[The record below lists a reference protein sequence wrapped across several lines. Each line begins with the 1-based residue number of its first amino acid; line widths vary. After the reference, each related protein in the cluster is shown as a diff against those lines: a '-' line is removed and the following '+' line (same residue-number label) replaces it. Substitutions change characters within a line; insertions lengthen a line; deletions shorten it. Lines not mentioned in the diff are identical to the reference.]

1 MQTTEVYFSC
11 GSAEA
16 SAPLGHSGSRALEFL
31 VARRQ
36 WEGHS
41 TALPHFR
48 MTHEPLTAHPADR
61 ATGSHLRARGWEHVE
76 ACLGGSGLCASDHVP
91 ANASGPAFLP
101 STHLH
106 KHRIRD
112 PQGIRPRRPLS
123 LQMGK
128 PRPRGLMVGS
138 GCASSPHDPLPKLLS
153 RPAVTLQGDP
163 PLWALLVCELAPS
176 PLSFLSQYS
185 PPLVRRNFQ
194 MSFFL

>member
-1 MQTTEVYFSC
+1 MALKEAATIVQSWALCLACASVRTGQVMLIWQTSPNHSALQTTDVYFSC

-36 WEGHS
+36 QEGHS
-41 TALPHFR
+41 TALPHFSFR
-48 MTHEPLTAHPADR
+48 MTHEPLTAHPADQ
-61 ATGSHLRARGWEHVE
+61 ATGSHLRARGREHVQ
-76 ACLGGSGLCASDHVP
+76 ACLGGSGLCASDHIP

-128 PRPRGLMVGS
+128 PSPEGLWLAQAVPAAPTS
-138 GCASSPHDPLPKLLS
+138 RSPSCFPG
-153 RPAVTLQGDP
+153 RQ
-163 PLWALLVCELAPS
+163 
-176 PLSFLSQYS
+176 
-185 PPLVRRNFQ
+185 
-194 MSFFL
+194 